1 MPHQEVDHSVW
12 GVGGRVGGCVFMR
25 LLSILKRVRQLLGGG
40 LSVCPS
46 PCLWVHSKGSGV
58 GHMTVP
64 FLHYSTMSLLSILL
78 GNPSAKPLAREEVE
92 NFMGVHGQADRSLA
106 RVIDI
111 TSETGVVT
119 VC

>member
-1 MPHQEVDHSVW
+1 
-12 GVGGRVGGCVFMR
+12 
-25 LLSILKRVRQLLGGG
+25 
-40 LSVCPS
+40 
-46 PCLWVHSKGSGV
+46 
-58 GHMTVP
+58 
-64 FLHYSTMSLLSILL
+64 MSLLSILL

-106 RVIDI
+106 RVIDM